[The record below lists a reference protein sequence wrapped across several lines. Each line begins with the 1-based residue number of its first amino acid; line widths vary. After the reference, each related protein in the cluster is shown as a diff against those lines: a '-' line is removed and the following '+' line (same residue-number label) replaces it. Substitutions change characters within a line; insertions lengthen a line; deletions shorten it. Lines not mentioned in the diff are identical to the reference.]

1 MRNPPS
7 HHISSFP
14 SFPTFSQWK
23 EKSMVGNRFSGPF
36 RRNDPA
42 LTRIDELVKAFNS
55 AKTVGEGQFL
65 LGEIFFSTMWW
76 NNNYKR
82 DPKMHEDRR
91 EAIMSLNLTA
101 ANILGSALGCGIG
114 GIASELRN
122 IYGKSLSA
130 YGASVDQGKEDSYL
144 TAARRE
150 AFRAV
155 FKGGKA
161 WRFNCLEYKQKQN
174 IQTPLKL
181 IDTKEYAKLM
191 TDANSAMDERIEGEG
206 KAGYIMSMSREFY
219 VGPFVANKGFKGP
232 IQMPKFHSFFMA
244 GGPVQCGGII
254 RVKGGIVDYIDNE
267 SGHYK
272 PIDLALVKAL
282 EHLKTIGMNLKK
294 IKVGG
299 ISIRDRLDNLPRP
312 RRKEDVNLVT
322 EGVQIDT
329 WGDKFL
335 AVNGNWEAIY
345 AGSMD

>member
-1 MRNPPS
+1 MPYK
-7 HHISSFP
+7 IQSFP
-14 SFPTFSQWK
+14 NFPTFSVWK
-23 EKSMVGNRFSGPF
+23 DKSMVGTQFSLP
-36 RRNDPA
+36 RRSSDPA

-55 AKTVGEGQFL
+55 AKTAGEGQYL

-76 NNNYKR
+76 NNNYMR
-82 DPKMHEDRR
+82 DPRMHEDRR

-101 ANILGSALGCGIG
+101 AKVLGTALGCGMG

-130 YGASVDQGKEDSYL
+130 YGANVDRGKEDRYL

-150 AFRAV
+150 AFRV
-155 FKGGKA
+155 IFKGGKA
-161 WRFNCLEYKQKQN
+161 WRFNCLEYKQAQN
-174 IQTPLKL
+174 VQTPLKL
-181 IDTKEYAKLM
+181 ISTKEYAEFMSKADSDKDQR
-191 TDANSAMDERIEGEG
+191 TEGEG

-219 VGPFVANKGFKGP
+219 IGPFVANKGFTGP
-232 IQMPKFHSFFMA
+232 IQMPRFHSYFMA
-244 GGPVQCGGII
+244 GSPVQSGGII
-254 RVKGGIVDYIDNE
+254 RVKRGIVDYIDNE

-299 ISIRDRLDNLPRP
+299 ISVRDRIAIPNKP
-312 RRKEDVNLVT
+312 VT
-322 EGVQIDT
+322 AEGKPIDT

-335 AVNGNWEAIY
+335 AANGNWEAIY
-345 AGSMD
+345 AGSMGG